1 MNHCVSKS
9 PAYTVIDFVSLC
21 VQERVAILIING
33 HAVLVT
39 ARPIIP
45 RGHYSISRSIIASTA
60 VSNNPTG
67 SKWRYPATIPTA
79 KSATRAEQ
87 RRDTKF
93 PARYVPVQSMVYMS
107 WVPSEIIPEWSCL
120 HFNGVG
126 PR

>member
-79 KSATRAEQ
+79 KSATVE
-87 RRDTKF
+87 TTT
-93 PARYVPVQSMVYMS
+93 VTSVTTTTS
-107 WVPSEIIPEWSCL
+107 IC
-120 HFNGVG
+120 VG
-126 PR
+126 WTDESH